1 MMTGETGSAFFY
13 FVTIL
18 FYFLVVIPCITVFNI
33 FITPVYTLSLIFKC
47 LRVRLTH
54 LNKRF
59 CLISL
64 LVLFFIVLYMTI
76 PFIFVIVTLPQLFFH
91 FMKKIVE
98 LKDLCKK
105 RCRRYNRLAISPV
118 NNRLMDWIG
127 L

>member
-1 MMTGETGSAFFY
+1 MTGETGNAFFY
-13 FVTIL
+13 FVTVL

-47 LRVRLTH
+47 LSVRLTH

-64 LVLFFIVLYMTI
+64 LVLFFIVLYVTI

-105 RCRRYNRLAISPV
+105 RCKRYNRLAIGPV